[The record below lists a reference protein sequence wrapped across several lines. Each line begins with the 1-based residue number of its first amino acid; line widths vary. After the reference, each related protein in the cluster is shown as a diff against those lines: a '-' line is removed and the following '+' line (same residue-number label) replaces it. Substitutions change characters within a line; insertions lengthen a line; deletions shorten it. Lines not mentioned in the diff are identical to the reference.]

1 MIPILIQ
8 IKYSIYFLLFGIFMG
23 SYFDL
28 SESVKTSLEKSKW
41 KIFKFTPVKKIIP
54 IIIQLLLLT
63 FLINISVEYTYKVSN
78 GYAPI
83 HISLFFLGGYLIY
96 VYVLK
101 KDMKKNLVILSYYAY
116 KFNVFGRM
124 KKWLKDIFVNTEII
138 EKIKKLIKRKVNN
151 RKNKESYD
159 IIASSE

>member
-1 MIPILIQ
+1 M
-8 IKYSIYFLLFGIFMG
+8 
-23 SYFDL
+23 
-28 SESVKTSLEKSKW
+28 
-41 KIFKFTPVKKIIP
+41 KKIIP

-101 KDMKKNLVILSYYAY
+101 KDMKKNLFILSYYAY
-116 KFNVFGRM
+116 KFNIFGKM